1 MYDARIIHEFQR
13 KYKWEGREVH
23 YYRIV
28 FIYSKYEDRAIHV
41 EGIAICEPTDKY
53 NEEFGEKLAKVK
65 AYEKYYHKVKKLM
78 IAETHRPEWRKKQK
92 VELRKSGNDLGDF
105 KYYILNELDRVAE
118 RKNYDNLKITIE
130 EI

>member
-1 MYDARIIHEFQR
+1 MYDAKIVYEFPMAYTLR
-13 KYKWEGREVH
+13 GREVH

-28 FIYSKYEDRAIHV
+28 FIYSNEHKSRYV
-41 EGIAICEPTDKY
+41 KGIAICEPTDKY